1 MDGWMLYP
9 ILATWT
15 AGVVDLILPVATVTD
30 TVTDQVRT
38 DTDVGV
44 ALKAAS
50 TTQGL
55 SVLESRDNEGEA
67 VVG

>member
-1 MDGWMLYP
+1 M
-9 ILATWT
+9 T
-15 AGVVDLILPVATVTD
+15 TVTD